1 MPTRLELH
9 AKLVE
14 LLGSTNVY
22 FQPPE
27 SQKLNY
33 PAIVYSKNDLKNNF
47 ADDDFYLQS
56 KQYKLTFVDPDPDS
70 ELFKKASKFMKA
82 KFVTSFATQGLNHE
96 VYTIYY

>member
-9 AKLVE
+9 VKLVE

-33 PAIVYSKNDLKNNF
+33 PAIVYSKNDLKNKF

-56 KQYKLTFVDPDPDS
+56 KQYKLTFIDPNPDS
-70 ELFKKASKFMKA
+70 DLFEKASKFMKA
-82 KFVTSFATQGLNHE
+82 KFVTRFSNQGLNHE